1 MGMRGGGR
9 SRLPRY
15 GLLSLCAALLLAGCT
30 SMPSSGEVSKV
41 GDGSRADSDSQV
53 RVIPIP
59 PSTGESAMDIVR
71 GFQDAITS
79 SDPDFATARK
89 YLAKGVKWNPGSGI
103 TVFSAAQQDYQEDD
117 TTGRK
122 EGWVTVSLSSTKV
135 ATVDAKHAYE
145 PSQGPFQAPFH
156 LTRQGN
162 EWRIDSLPQ
171 GLVMSQVDFQ
181 RVFHTVNMYY
191 FARLAPKSDGMGT
204 RPGPLVA
211 DPVYLP
217 DAPDS
222 LKSTV
227 SALLGGPSDW
237 LDPVVTNAAPM
248 GAQLDE
254 DAPDNGVTLDDSQ
267 RLKVRLDAS
276 GDDLRGR
283 RCTELAAQLFTTVQA
298 QSVPTLASAEVDRKD
313 GSPACV
319 LRGDAASAYSPG
331 RLVGSAGRQFFIA
344 VGGDQNLL
352 ETSGD
357 DPRAT
362 PVAGPLGGRK
372 AGLESV
378 AVRRDGDAAAGVRNQ
393 GRDLVVGSLIADGAF
408 GAPVVTSQA
417 ADPKNRLSAPSW
429 DGAGDLWVADRDP
442 ANPRLLVLHSGVG
455 QPIVVSVP
463 GLEGRVQSLRVA
475 SDGVRIALV
484 VQQGAVSRLQLGR
497 IVREDVGNRPAFSVT
512 GLRPLTP
519 PEENV
524 TSVSW
529 AGPSRLVVLGTES
542 GGAQQIEYVSTDG
555 STGSALQGVSEA
567 TSVAASE
574 KPNTPLLASYDKRV
588 YRLPPTDNNWKQL
601 SPEGSDPV
609 YPG

>member
-1 MGMRGGGR
+1 MGVRGGGG

-15 GLLSLCAALLLAGCT
+15 GLPTLCAALLLAGCT

-41 GDGSRADSDSQV
+41 GDGQRADSDSQV

-59 PSTGESAMDIVR
+59 PSAGESATDIVR

-79 SDPDFATARK
+79 SDPDFATAHK
-89 YLAKGVKWNPGSGI
+89 YLAKGVKWNPWAGI
-103 TVFSAAQQDYQEDD
+103 TVFSTAQQDYQEDD
-117 TTGRK
+117 ATGRK
-122 EGWVTVSLSSTKV
+122 EHWVTVSLSSTKV
-135 ATVDAKHAYE
+135 ATVDAKHAYQ
-145 PSQGPFQAPFH
+145 PAQGFFQAPFH
-156 LTRQGN
+156 LIRQGN

-191 FARLAPKSDGMGT
+191 FARLAPEGDGTGS

-227 SALLGGPSDW
+227 TALLGGPTDW
-237 LDPVVTNAAPM
+237 LAPVVTNAAPL

-267 RLKVRLDAS
+267 SLKVRLDAS
-276 GDDLRGR
+276 GDDLRGQQ
-283 RCTELAAQLFTTVQA
+283 CTELAAQLFTTVQA
-298 QSVPTLASAEVDRKD
+298 QAAPTLASAEVDRKD

-319 LRGDAASAYSPG
+319 LRGNHAGIYSPD
-331 RLVGSAGRQFFIA
+331 RRVGSASRQYFIA
-344 VGGDQNLL
+344 AGADRNLL

-357 DPRAT
+357 DPKAT
-362 PVAGPLGGRK
+362 PVAGPLGAHK

-378 AVRRDGDAAAGVRNQ
+378 AVRRDGEAAAAVRNQ
-393 GRDLVVGSLIADGAF
+393 GRDLVVGSLIADGVF
-408 GAPVVTSQA
+408 GDPVVTSRA
-417 ADPKNRLSAPSW
+417 ADPKDRLSAPSW
-429 DGAGDLWVADRDP
+429 DGTGDLWVADRDSSRS
-442 ANPRLLVLHSGVG
+442 RLMVLHNGVG
-455 QPIVVSVP
+455 QPIEVSVP
-463 GLEGRVQSLRVA
+463 RLEGRVQSLRVA
-475 SDGVRIALV
+475 ADGVRIALV
-484 VQQGAVSRLQLGR
+484 VQQGSVSQLQLGR
-497 IVREDVGNRPAFSVT
+497 IEREDINHQPAFSVT
-512 GLRPLTP
+512 GLQPLTP
-519 PEENV
+519 SGENV

-529 AGPSRLVVLGTES
+529 AGPSRLVVLGTEP
-542 GGAQQIEYVSTDG
+542 GGAQQIQYVNTDG
-555 STGSALQGVSEA
+555 SSGSALQGVSEA

-574 KPNTPLLASYDKRV
+574 RPNTPLLASYDKRV

-601 SPEGSDPV
+601 SPPGSDPV